1 MHEYNILEKGATLS
15 EASKAIILLHG
26 RGAAAEDIINLADHF
41 TDDSFYVAAPQA
53 HNHTW
58 YPYSFMNAEVHNE
71 PWLSSAVAIVKRLID
86 QISVV
91 LPTENIFIAG
101 FSQGACLALETA
113 ARYASKY
120 AGIIAFSG
128 GLIGEI
134 IKREKYSGH
143 FNGTKIF
150 TGISDNDP
158 HVPLI
163 RCERSI
169 ELLKSMGA
177 DTLLKIYHGTGHT
190 ITPQEITD
198 VKQFMFLNKPR

>member
-1 MHEYNILEKGATLS
+1 MHDYIILEKGAQLS

-26 RGAAAEDIINLADHF
+26 RGASAEDIINLADQL
-41 TDDSFYVAAPQA
+41 TDHTYYVAAPQA

-58 YPYSFMNAEVHNE
+58 YPYSFMNADVHNE
-71 PWLSSAVAIVKRLID
+71 PWLSSAVGNVKRLID
-86 QISVV
+86 EISVEI
-91 LPTENIFIAG
+91 PTENIFIAG

-134 IKREKYSGH
+134 IKVEKYSGD
-143 FNGTKIF
+143 FKGTKIF
-150 TGISDNDP
+150 TGVSDNDP

-163 RCERSI
+163 RCERSMD
-169 ELLKSMGA
+169 LLKSMGA
-177 DTLLKIYHGTGHT
+177 DTLLKVYHGTGHT
-190 ITPQEITD
+190 ITPQEIMD
-198 VKQFMFLNKPR
+198 AKQFMFLNKPR